1 MKNTRIATRTSAA
14 SCSVIGNAISDKG
27 RNDEAIAE
35 YKKAIELKPDFPE
48 ARRGLAEVL
57 AVKDH

>member
-35 YKKAIELKPDFPE
+35 YKKAIEKPDFPE